1 MSTERIY
8 DQAKDQNVAAIVI
21 YGKTTTDNKA
31 YTDKACAKQFTT
43 SELKDAF
50 IKRAVVCVGTDYFVP
65 VSYAE
70 ATKIGAVN
78 YVSTT
83 GSGDSLK
90 TVLIKLAA
98 VADA

>member
-1 MSTERIY
+1 MDRIY
-8 DQAKDQNVAAIVI
+8 DQAKDQNVAALVI
-21 YGKTTTDNKA
+21 YAKTTADNKA
-31 YTDKACAKQFTT
+31 YVDKACTKQFKT

-50 IKRAVVCVGTDYFVP
+50 IKRAVVCVDANYFIP

-70 ATKIGAVN
+70 ASKIGSVN

-83 GSGDSLK
+83 GSGESLK

-98 VADA
+98 VAD

>member
-1 MSTERIY
+1 MDRIY
-8 DQAKDQNVAAIVI
+8 DQAKDQNVAALVI
-21 YGKTTTDNKA
+21 YAKATADNKA
-31 YTDKACAKQFTT
+31 YVDKACTKQFKT

-50 IKRAVVCVGTDYFVP
+50 IKRAVVCIDTNYFIP

-70 ATKIGAVN
+70 ASKIGSVN

-83 GSGDSLK
+83 GSGESLK

-98 VADA
+98 VAD

>member
-1 MSTERIY
+1 MDRIY
-8 DQAKDQNVAAIVI
+8 DQAKDQNVAALVI
-21 YGKTTTDNKA
+21 YAKANADGKA
-31 YTDKACAKQFTT
+31 YSDKACTKQFKT

-50 IKRAVVCVGTDYFVP
+50 IKRAVVCAGTNYFIP

-70 ATKIGAVN
+70 ASKIGSVN

-83 GSGDSLK
+83 GSNESLK

-98 VADA
+98 VAD

>member
-1 MSTERIY
+1 MDRIY

-21 YGKTTTDNKA
+21 YAKTTADNKA
-31 YTDKACAKQFTT
+31 YTDKACTKQFKT

-50 IKRAVVCVGTDYFVP
+50 IQRAVVCVDTNYFIP

-70 ATKIGAVN
+70 ASKIGSVN

-83 GSGDSLK
+83 GSSDTLK

-98 VADA
+98 VAD